1 MVSHVQAVHGLSE
14 RRCCLTLGI
23 DRSSIRYRSV
33 RSDQTPL
40 RLRIRDLSQ
49 TRVRYG
55 YFRIYILLR
64 REGWLVNHKRVYRL
78 YREDGLSLRLKRP
91 RRHVSAAGRE
101 RQPGLWLRTNYG
113 RWTSCPMPCSM
124 ADGSGR

>member
-1 MVSHVQAVHGLSE
+1 MA
-14 RRCCLTLGI
+14 LGV

-33 RSDQTPL
+33 RCDQTPL

-91 RRHVSAAGRE
+91 RRACQR
-101 RQPGLWLRTNYG
+101 R
-113 RWTSCPMPCSM
+113 CS
-124 ADGSGR
+124 